1 MGQGE
6 QTGPGWEAAISVELQ
21 SPLSHSEALRWL
33 GHQKRKK
40 TQPKLQHNMNLNNS
54 ALTAAERLNNV
65 SDGKVCEISRIPQE
79 HESCSFS
86 WFL

>member
-1 MGQGE
+1 MLGE
-6 QTGPGWEAAISVELQ
+6 QTETWLRGSHQCRAAVPSFLF
-21 SPLSHSEALRWL
+21 LTH
-33 GHQKRKK
+33 
-40 TQPKLQHNMNLNNS
+40 PKLQHDVNLNNS

>member
-1 MGQGE
+1 MLGE
-6 QTGPGWEAAISVELQ
+6 QTETWQPSVQ
-21 SPLSHSEALRWL
+21 GCSPLFPTLTH
-33 GHQKRKK
+33 
-40 TQPKLQHNMNLNNS
+40 PKLQHDVNLNNS